1 MADTVLRDRRKR
13 FYDLHSWSGFALG
26 LFVYFV
32 VFTGSVALFDNEIKA
47 WEDTAARLHVVEK
60 PVDFHP
66 LLENFVSET
75 AADGELLAVFAYF
88 PAPDTPY
95 YSAFTRVRPAE
106 GPVEE
111 MTRRWNPATGEVLPE
126 RGEGLSRW
134 LLDIHRDL
142 MWPTALGG
150 TTAGRTLVGIAGI
163 VLMLSVLTGVILHAK
178 MAKELFTLRVDR
190 SVRLKWQDLHKVIG
204 VWGLPFHAMIAF
216 TGAFLGVIAILAP
229 IVAVIAF
236 KGDTEALISAVA
248 GGPREPAGVAA
259 PMVPIDE
266 VATLRHELTQ
276 TPPSFVLVSNWGDA
290 AATYDVYFDADRTLS
305 IYEGRSVSAVSG
317 EPVANPNLDDASPSE
332 AVTNAIAPLH
342 YGTYGGLALKFV
354 YLALGLALSA
364 IVATGLMMWLERRL
378 HGGEGVRSAAFYRAL
393 SRISAGATAGL
404 PLATAAL
411 FVFDRLYF
419 GSPEGRL
426 AAIGSTYFGVLSAAI
441 VWSVLQRNEYQTVR
455 RLLAATGLALL
466 LAPLANMATTGVDHW
481 AAALTPGHAGARA
494 ALAAD
499 AVLAA
504 LGVLTVVGSSRLPRE
519 RVEKKRSIAAG
530 APTLAE

>member
-1 MADTVLRDRRKR
+1 MADTMLRDRRKR

-47 WEDTAARLHVVEK
+47 WEDTGARLPAVEK
-60 PVDFHP
+60 PVAFHP

-95 YSAFTRVRPAE
+95 YSAFTRVRPFD
-106 GPVEE
+106 GPIEE
-111 MTRRWNPATGEVLPE
+111 TTRRWNPATGEVLPE

-248 GGPREPAGVAA
+248 GAPREPAGIAA
-259 PMVPIDE
+259 PMVPIDST
-266 VATLRHELTQ
+266 ATLRHDLTR
-276 TPPSFVLVSNWGDA
+276 TPPAFVLVSNWGDQ
-290 AATYDVYFDADRTLS
+290 AATYDVYFAADRTLS
-305 IYEGRSVSAVSG
+305 IYEGRSVSAVTG

-393 SRISAGATAGL
+393 SRIAAGATAGL

-411 FVFDRLYF
+411 FVFDRFYF
-419 GSPEGRL
+419 GSAEGRL
-426 AAIGSTYFGVLSAAI
+426 AAIGWTYFGILSAAI
-441 VWSVLQRNEYQTVR
+441 AWSLLQRNEYRTVR
-455 RLLAATGLALL
+455 RLLAATGLALI

-481 AAALTPGHAGARA
+481 AAALTPAHVGARA